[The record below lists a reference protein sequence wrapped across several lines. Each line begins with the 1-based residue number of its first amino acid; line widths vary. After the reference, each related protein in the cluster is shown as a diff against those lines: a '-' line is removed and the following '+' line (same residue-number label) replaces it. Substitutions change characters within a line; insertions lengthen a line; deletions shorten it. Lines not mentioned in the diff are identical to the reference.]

1 MNVGLFLGKRI
12 ANILSAF
19 EVKGDFTLD
28 SDLSYSGLI
37 SSDDHIRTMLSCV
50 EAIRYIFNPDEKDSL
65 EML

>member
-28 SDLSYSGLI
+28 SDLSYS
-37 SSDDHIRTMLSCV
+37 
-50 EAIRYIFNPDEKDSL
+50 
-65 EML
+65 